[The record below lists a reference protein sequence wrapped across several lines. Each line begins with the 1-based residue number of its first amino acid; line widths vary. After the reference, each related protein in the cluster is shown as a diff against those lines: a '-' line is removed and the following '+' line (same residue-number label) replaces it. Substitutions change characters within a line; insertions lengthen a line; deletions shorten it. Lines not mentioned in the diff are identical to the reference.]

1 VEPPHHA
8 LPGQF
13 SMVFIPK
20 TLATEQ
26 DIGRSTS
33 WPRGPYHQPM
43 PARCVAAADPAT
55 HEIIIRDQLRMVA
68 RIASADEIEQALQ
81 ASGPY

>member
-1 VEPPHHA
+1 MPCPARFQWSSSRRHWR
-8 LPGQF
+8 Q
-13 SMVFIPK
+13 
-20 TLATEQ
+20 EQ

-33 WPRGPYHQPM
+33 WPRGPYHQRM